1 MNFHDLDIDLPP
13 ADYDYLF
20 KLVLVGDPNV
30 GKSSFL
36 AKLVNDNVSLIYIP
50 TIGVDFH
57 ILKVSHAFQKIKLQ
71 IWDTA
76 GQERFRPITTS
87 YYRGSHAPIFDFDL
101 TNRESFKNI
110 EILFDRYKN
119 ENWREFKSLLLGNK
133 ADLVLERKVTF
144 EEAKE
149 FAQNRGMDYV
159 EVSAIN
165 NNAEECKGVM
175 KILIDRL
182 LDGYPNME
190 DEVTKL
196 KKDEFKY
203 RLNCF

>member
-1 MNFHDLDIDLPP
+1 MDFDIDLPP
-13 ADYDYLF
+13 ANYDYLF
-20 KLVLVGDPNV
+20 KLVVVGDANV

-36 AKLVNDNVSLIYIP
+36 ARLVDNNVSLLYIP
-50 TIGVDFH
+50 TIGVDFQ
-57 ILKVSHAFQKIKLQ
+57 ILNVYHAFQKIKLQ
-71 IWDTA
+71 MWDTA
-76 GQERFRPITTS
+76 GQERFRQITTS
-87 YYRGSHAPIFDFDL
+87 YYRGSMAPIFVFDL
-101 TNRESFKNI
+101 TNRESFKHM
-110 EILFDRYKN
+110 EIWFDRYKN
-119 ENWREFKSLLLGNK
+119 ESWKREFKSLLLGNK